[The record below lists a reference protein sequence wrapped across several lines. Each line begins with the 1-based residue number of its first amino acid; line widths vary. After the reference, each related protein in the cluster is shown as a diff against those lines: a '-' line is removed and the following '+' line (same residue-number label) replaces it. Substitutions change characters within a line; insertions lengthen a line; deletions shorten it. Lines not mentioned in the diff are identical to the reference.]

1 MPTGNKGDMAMRSI
15 FVGIEYA
22 GKSTL
27 ATMLGEYYRHRK
39 LPIHGDDHFTIP
51 DSTLSPESRKIFVDL
66 PNDMKERAQRMQ
78 IHYHVDIIK
87 KYACPLI
94 VGWHIEEAIYTS
106 FYGEDPDHPYYPNF
120 HYGFQRLYESLVLE
134 AHLPDLVMFHVTA
147 SDEEIA
153 RRMAEAPH
161 EYPIVREKDI
171 AAIKQ
176 QFDEEVAKS
185 LFTHQGRT
193 VVLDTTGKPPQ
204 DSFDELLELSEP
216 KITMGELAVRS
227 MAVPA
232 GEYEVVYENGVR
244 KTVPT

>member
-1 MPTGNKGDMAMRSI
+1 MRSI
-15 FVGIEYA
+15 FAGIEYA

-27 ATMLGEYYRHRK
+27 VKMLGEYYRQRK
-39 LPIHGDDHFTIP
+39 VPIHGDDHFTIP
-51 DSTLSPESRKIFVDL
+51 DSTLSPEARKIMVDL

-94 VGWHIEEAIYTS
+94 VGWHLEEAIYSS
-106 FYGEDPDHPYYPNF
+106 FYGEDPDSPYYPNF

-153 RRMAEAPH
+153 RRMQDDPH

-171 AAIKQ
+171 VEIKKR
-176 QFDEEVAKS
+176 FDEEIEKS

-193 VVLDTTGKPPQ
+193 VLLDTTGKTPQ
-204 DSFDELLELSEP
+204 ESFDELLGLSEP
-216 KITMGELAVRS
+216 KVTMGELALRA
-227 MAVPA
+227 MAVPE
-232 GEYEVVYENGVR
+232 GEYEVVYEHGVR
-244 KTVPT
+244 KMVVK

>member
-1 MPTGNKGDMAMRSI
+1 MRSI
-15 FVGIEYA
+15 FAGIEYA

-27 ATMLGEYYRHRK
+27 VKMLGEYYRQRK
-39 LPIHGDDHFTIP
+39 VPIHGDDHFTIP
-51 DSTLSPESRKIFVDL
+51 DSTLSPESRKIMVDL

-94 VGWHIEEAIYTS
+94 VGWHLEEAIYSS
-106 FYGEDPDHPYYPNF
+106 FYGEDPDSPYYPNF

-153 RRMAEAPH
+153 RRMQDDPH

-171 AAIKQ
+171 VEIKKR
-176 QFDEEVAKS
+176 FDEEIEKS

-193 VVLDTTGKPPQ
+193 VLLDTTGKTPQ
-204 DSFDELLELSEP
+204 ESFDELLGLSEP
-216 KITMGELAVRS
+216 KVTMGELALRA
-227 MAVPA
+227 MAVPE
-232 GEYEVVYENGVR
+232 GEYEVVYEHGVR
-244 KTVPT
+244 KMVVK